1 MKTNLKTVASII
13 GFSTFAIIAFGS
25 MDDNK
30 TTESE
35 IKEQTAQN
43 PPLEVSANQLYA
55 DYEANGVSA
64 DQQYKDKVLQVTG
77 VVNNIDKDIMDQ
89 VYVTLKGDGVIGDV
103 QCFFSDDYINEAAQ
117 LQKGQ
122 KITVVGKCEGKM
134 MNVMLKGCSIT
145 K

>member
-1 MKTNLKTVASII
+1 MNKKFKTFASII
-13 GFSTFAIIAFGS
+13 GFSAFAFIAFGS

-30 TTESE
+30 KTESE
-35 IKEQTAQN
+35 VKEQVAQA
-43 PPLEVSANQLYA
+43 PALEVSANQLYA

-64 DQQYKDKVLQVTG
+64 DQQYKGKILKVTG
-77 VVNNIDKDIMDQ
+77 TVNTIDKDIMDQ
-89 VYVTLKGDGVIGDV
+89 IYVTLKGDGVLGDV

-122 KITVVGKCEGKM
+122 KITVVGKCDGKM
-134 MNVMLKGCSIT
+134 MNVMLKGCSIE